1 MCKRDVC
8 AAGKVSKAA
17 YASFNSNYNA
27 VARASSTVF
36 YRRAAIQSG
45 TNARRFLVDPA
56 LSSSVDAIVAFFLG
70 KGAVM
75 MSNAR

>member
-1 MCKRDVC
+1 
-8 AAGKVSKAA
+8 
-17 YASFNSNYNA
+17 
-27 VARASSTVF
+27 
-36 YRRAAIQSG
+36 
-45 TNARRFLVDPA
+45 LVDLA